1 MAQLRLEVRKVML
14 AVMAQLRIQ
23 LQRVKLAVV
32 VVALLLLEQMHQVV
46 EVPMHLGVQV
56 VQVRHQ
62 V

>member
-1 MAQLRLEVRKVML
+1 MAQLRLAGGKATL
-14 AVMAQLRIQ
+14 AVMVLLQTQ

-62 V
+62 L